1 MSRNKV
7 ELKELLLRL
16 NSGENIA
23 EVKEEARVLLERISP
38 KELSEAEQ
46 ELINEGLPET
56 ELRHLCEAHIEAMA
70 EELTALK
77 AEVEVGH
84 PLQILIAEH
93 DEILKVLTRL
103 EEVNRAIQKLDS
115 YDTNNFIFDELK
127 EIAYLLLETENHHKR
142 EEEALF
148 PEVDQTGVTGPTRI
162 MKMEHED
169 LWPRKERIDYL
180 AQHVEGI
187 DFDDFR
193 EELNQQAEYLILTL
207 RDHIFKENY
216 ILYPTAKEV
225 IPEDRWEEIKR
236 NSDEIGYCS
245 FTPIRV
251 DRKN

>member
-115 YDTNNFIFDELK
+115 YDTNNSIFDELK
-127 EIAYLLLETENHHKR
+127 EIADLLLETENHHKR

-180 AQHVEGI
+180 AQHVEEI
-187 DFDDFR
+187 DFDDFK

-207 RDHIFKENY
+207 RDHIFKENH

-225 IPEDRWEEIKR
+225 IPEDRWKEIKR